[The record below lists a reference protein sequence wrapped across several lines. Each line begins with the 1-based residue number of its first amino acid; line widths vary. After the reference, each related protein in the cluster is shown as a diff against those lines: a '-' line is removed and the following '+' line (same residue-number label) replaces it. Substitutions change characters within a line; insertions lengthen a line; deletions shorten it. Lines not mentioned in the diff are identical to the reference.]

1 MFLIAPRAGAPTYL
15 DLQNNH
21 LINILK
27 QDIIF
32 ISDLHISLEKTEIT
46 RRFLS
51 FLENQA
57 RQASAVYILGDLF
70 DAWIGDDDNTPP
82 NKKIKA
88 QLKQLTDSGTQ
99 IFLQQGNRD
108 FLIGERFCTETGIT
122 LLDDYA
128 VIDLNGV
135 KTLLTHGDL
144 LCTDDIPYQ
153 AFRKKSHADE
163 WKQNVLSKPLI
174 VRLIAARWYRLR
186 SHFHKRK
193 KSQDI
198 MDVNQQ
204 TVVSVMQEN
213 QCLRLI
219 HGHTHRPAIHDFE
232 IEGAAAQRFVLA
244 DWRKEATEILRWNS
258 KGYQLEMLS

>member
-1 MFLIAPRAGAPTYL
+1 
-15 DLQNNH
+15 
-21 LINILK
+21 LK

-46 RRFLS
+46 RRFLG

-57 RQASAVYILGDLF
+57 GHVDTVYILGDLF

-82 NKKIKA
+82 NKRIKK
-88 QLKQLTDSGTQ
+88 QLKQLTDSGTRV
-99 IFLQQGNRD
+99 FLQQGNRD
-108 FLIGERFCTETGIT
+108 FLLGQRFCAETGVV
-122 LLDDYA
+122 LLDDYE
-128 VIDLNGV
+128 VINLNGV

-153 AFRKKSHADE
+153 AFRKKAHSEE
-163 WKQNVLSKPLI
+163 WQQNVLSKPLLI
-174 VRLIAARWYRLR
+174 RLLAARWYRFR
-186 SHFHKRK
+186 SYFHKRK

-204 TVVSVMQEN
+204 TVIEVMKKYD
-213 QCLRLI
+213 CLRLI

-232 IEGAAAQRFVLA
+232 IDGKQAQRFVLA
-244 DWRKEATEILRWNS
+244 DWKKESAQLLRWNQADY
-258 KGYQLEMLS
+258 KIEII

>member
-1 MFLIAPRAGAPTYL
+1 M
-15 DLQNNH
+15 
-21 LINILK
+21 K

-32 ISDLHISLEKTEIT
+32 ISDLHISLKKTEIT
-46 RRFLS
+46 RRFLA
-51 FLENQA
+51 FLET
-57 RQASAVYILGDLF
+57 QASQVSTVYILGDLF

-82 NKKIKA
+82 NKKIKK
-88 QLKQLTDSGTQ
+88 QLKQLTDSGTRV
-99 IFLQQGNRD
+99 FLQQGNRD
-108 FLIGERFCTETGIT
+108 FLLGHRFCLETGIN
-122 LLDDYA
+122 LLDDYE

-153 AFRKKSHADE
+153 AFRKKSHSKE
-163 WKQNVLSKPLI
+163 WQQNVLSKPLLI
-174 VRLIAARWYRLR
+174 RLLAARWYRFR

-204 TVVSVMQEN
+204 TVIEVMKKH

-232 IEGAAAQRFVLA
+232 IDGKPAQRFVLA
-244 DWRKEATEILRWNS
+244 DWKKESAQLLRWNQAD
-258 KGYQLEMLS
+258 YEIETI